1 MTDHRPLTMHE
12 PGSLRGRLIR
22 RLALLL
28 ALILLASSL
37 SAYWSA
43 RRAADT
49 AYDRTLL
56 ASARAIADGLYT
68 TADRLSANVPYVAL
82 DTFAY
87 DSAGRIYFQVLD
99 VQGALV
105 SGYEDLPPAPPGTKR
120 TEDYPALAHFYDAEY
135 RNQGVRV
142 VSLLQPVSDPGVNG
156 VAEIRVAETQGARER
171 MARELLLGTLLRMGV
186 LSLSALLLVWLAVSA
201 ALRPLEALR
210 RSVAARTSDDLQPL
224 SDVGMPRELRPLI
237 DALNQFNDRL
247 RSLFERQSQFI
258 ADASHELRTPLAA
271 LKARVEL
278 GLRAQEPTIW
288 RSTLEEA
295 AQNTDKLTHL
305 ANQLLSL
312 ARIESGARAIAEG
325 GAQRLDLSQLARELG
340 MALAPLAHARG
351 ISLALEAEQPVWLS
365 GEPTL
370 LNELLCNLLDNAL
383 AHTAAGGNVI
393 LRVLP
398 TGVLEVEDDGPGIPP
413 EEHERVF
420 ARFYRR
426 SNKGS
431 GAGLGL
437 AIVGEICRA
446 HQAEISLHQAQP
458 QGLLVRV
465 EFARAEA

>member
-1 MTDHRPLTMHE
+1 MAA

-28 ALILLASSL
+28 TLILLVSSL

-43 RRAADT
+43 RHAADT

-68 TADRLSANVPYVAL
+68 TAGRLNANVPYVAL

-87 DSAGRIYFQVLD
+87 DSAGRIYYQVLD
-99 VQGALV
+99 MQGALV
-105 SGYEDLPPAPPGTKR
+105 SGYEDLPAAPPGTKR

-142 VSLLQPVSDPGVNG
+142 VSLLQPVSEPGLNG
-156 VAEIRVAETQGARER
+156 IAEIRVAETQGARER
-171 MARELLLGTLLRMGV
+171 MARELLLGTLLRMGL

-201 ALRPLEALR
+201 ALRPLDALR
-210 RSVAARTSDDLQPL
+210 LSVAARTSEDLQPL
-224 SDVGMPRELRPLI
+224 SEVGMPRELRPLI
-237 DALNQFNDRL
+237 NALNQFNERL
-247 RSLFERQSQFI
+247 RNLFERQSQFI
-258 ADASHELRTPLAA
+258 ANASHELRTPLAA

-278 GLRAQEPTIW
+278 GLRAQESKVW
-288 RSTLEEA
+288 RSTLEEV

-312 ARIESGARAIAEG
+312 ARIESGARAISEG

-351 ISLALEAEQPVWLS
+351 IALALEAEQPVWVS

-383 AHTAAGGNVI
+383 AHTPVGGNVI

-398 TGVLEVEDDGPGIPP
+398 SVVLEVEDDGPGIPA
-413 EEHERVF
+413 EAHERVF
-420 ARFYRR
+420 ARFYQH
-426 SNKGS
+426 SSKGA

-446 HQAEISLHQAQP
+446 HQAQISLHQAQP
-458 QGLLVRV
+458 QGLRVRV
-465 EFARAEA
+465 EFVAAPE